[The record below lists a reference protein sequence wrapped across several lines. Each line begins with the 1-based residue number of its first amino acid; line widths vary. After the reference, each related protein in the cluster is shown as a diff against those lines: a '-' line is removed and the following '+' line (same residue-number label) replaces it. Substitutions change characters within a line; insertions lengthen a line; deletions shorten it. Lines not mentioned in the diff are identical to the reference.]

1 MAKLPLGEIPA
12 PILLGSLDILRQEVF
27 AAADKVQAH
36 LEGGVEVDG
45 FAELEILSE
54 QHREVIRQAT
64 VIRQELIAR
73 GEAVPEIQIVRNTQ
87 GWGI

>member
-1 MAKLPLGEIPA
+1 MADLPLEKIPT
-12 PILLGSLDILRQEVF
+12 PILLGSLNVIRREIFD
-27 AAADKVQAH
+27 AADKVQKF

-64 VIRQELIAR
+64 VIHQELIAR
-73 GEAVPEIQIVRNTQ
+73 GENVQDIQIVRNTQ

>member
-1 MAKLPLGEIPA
+1 MADLSLGEIPT
-12 PILLGSLDILRQEVF
+12 PILLGSLGVIRREVL
-27 AAADKVQAH
+27 AAADKVQKF

-64 VIRQELIAR
+64 LIREELIAR
-73 GEAVPEIQIVRNTQ
+73 GENVPAIQIVHNTQ

>member
-1 MAKLPLGEIPA
+1 MAELPLGKIPT
-12 PILLGSLDILRQEVF
+12 PILLGSLDILRQEVL

-64 VIRQELIAR
+64 VIREELLAR
-73 GEAVPEIQIVRNTQ
+73 GESLPTIQIVRNAQ